1 MASLNITSLTKHI
14 DELRILLANCPLD
27 VISINETRLEQGI
40 LNSEIYIP
48 GYEIVRRDRNRNG
61 GGVCFYIKTA
71 INYSVR
77 TDLNINNL
85 ENLCLEIRKP
95 NSKPF
100 FIVTWYR
107 PPNSPNEVFS
117 SLENLIGRLDSE
129 NVDFYLMG
137 DMNCNMASMS
147 DTNSHLLSDITDLYG
162 LHQLINE
169 PTRVTDTTSTLID
182 LIYTNYPDKVVCSGV
197 CHVSISDHSLI
208 FAYRKLSIGVA
219 SKRHNTI
226 KYRSFKNF
234 NRDYFRSDIASQ
246 NWDAL
251 DNFQDPNDM
260 WREWKIKFL
269 NVVDTHAPLR
279 TKRVRLKRS
288 PWITSELKK
297 CMHER
302 HIMKLKAIRSK
313 NPQDWGEFKQL
324 RNKVNSDIRIL
335 KESYYK
341 QSFTE
346 NKNDSRRTY
355 ISQK

>member
-1 MASLNITSLTKHI
+1 
-14 DELRILLANCPLD
+14 
-27 VISINETRLEQGI
+27 
-40 LNSEIYIP
+40 
-48 GYEIVRRDRNRNG
+48 
-61 GGVCFYIKTA
+61 
-71 INYSVR
+71 
-77 TDLNINNL
+77 
-85 ENLCLEIRKP
+85 
-95 NSKPF
+95 
-100 FIVTWYR
+100 
-107 PPNSPNEVFS
+107 
-117 SLENLIGRLDSE
+117 
-129 NVDFYLMG
+129 MG

-169 PTRVTDTTSTLID
+169 PTRVTDTTSTLIN

-234 NRDYFRSDIASQ
+234 SRDYFRSDIASE

-260 WREWKIKFL
+260 WREWKIKLL
-269 NVVDTHAPLR
+269 NVVDTLVALR

-297 CMHER
+297 RMHER
-302 HIMKLKAIRSK
+302 DIMKLKAIRSK
-313 NPQDWGEFKQL
+313 NPQDWGEFKQV

-335 KESYYK
+335 KGILLQTIVY
-341 QSFTE
+341 
-346 NKNDSRRTY
+346 
-355 ISQK
+355 